1 MYELLLFDK
10 GYSIE
15 HRWIFSRPLSKTE
28 MMKVISEYDNK
39 RYKNDEIYGDEKLT
53 EFSCTI
59 SPLVYLDFYSF
70 QFDDYILEKE
80 WEFTY

>member
-1 MYELLLFDK
+1 
-10 GYSIE
+10 
-15 HRWIFSRPLSKTE
+15 

-53 EFSCTI
+53 EFSCTV

-70 QFDDYILEKE
+70 QFDNYILEKE
-80 WEFTY
+80 